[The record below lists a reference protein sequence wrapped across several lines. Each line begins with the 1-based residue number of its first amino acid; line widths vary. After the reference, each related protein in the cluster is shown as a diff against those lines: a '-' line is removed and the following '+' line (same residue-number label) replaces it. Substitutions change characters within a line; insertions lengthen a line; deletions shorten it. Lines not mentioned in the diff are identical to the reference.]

1 MTNVTNEVFPLL
13 RWRGVSEL
21 FTTQD
26 PLLVFVKDGFDEDW
40 GHIPDDVNA
49 MLETMQSSSIAPVRI
64 YVVDFRVDPDF
75 LELFGLSRETTVVRR
90 MVGSNTFDMLDPA
103 LGFAALIDFCR
114 PLFDDRRT
122 RRASG
127 EILAAS

>member
-1 MTNVTNEVFPLL
+1 MDETTEVFPLL

-26 PLLVFVKDGFDEDW
+26 SVLVFVKDSFDEQW
-40 GHIPDDVNA
+40 GRVPDDVNA
-49 MLETMQSSSIAPVRI
+49 TLETMQSSSRAKVRI
-64 YVVDFRVDPDF
+64 FVVDFRVDPDF
-75 LELFGLSRETTVVRR
+75 LELFGLHRETTIVRR
-90 MVGSNTFDMLDPA
+90 LPGAPA
-103 LGFAALIDFCR
+103 FEMFKPQLGFAALVEFVR